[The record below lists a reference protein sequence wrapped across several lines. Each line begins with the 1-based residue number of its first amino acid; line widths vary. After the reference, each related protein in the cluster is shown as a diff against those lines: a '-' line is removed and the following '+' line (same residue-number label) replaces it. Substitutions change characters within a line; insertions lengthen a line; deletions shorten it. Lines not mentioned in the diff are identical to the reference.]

1 MRYSADHKAET
12 RKRLLKATGALA
24 KKKGFAA
31 TGVDALMDAAGVTS
45 GAFYSHFTS
54 KAELFTELLKSE
66 LDHSF
71 KMFVGHPS
79 DENEE
84 EWAARQINLY
94 LDWRHVQHPDRGC
107 AVPTLGAEVGRADKS
122 AKKIF
127 EDAAMRIHVVWE
139 EKLGD
144 EKLPWAV
151 AAQMIGSIL
160 LARAMASD
168 KTAKEVLEASKDFLT
183 NALSKRNSA

>member
-31 TGVDALMDAAGVTS
+31 TGVDAFMDAAGVTS
-45 GAFYSHFTS
+45 GAFYVHFGS
-54 KAELFTELLKSE
+54 KTELFSELLRSE

-71 KMFVGHPS
+71 RMFVGNPS
-79 DENEE
+79 DESEE
-84 EWAARQINLY
+84 EWARRQINLY
-94 LDWRHVQHPDRGC
+94 LDWRHVQHPDKGC
-107 AVPTLGAEVGRADKS
+107 AVPTLGAEVGRADKD

-127 EDAAMRIHVVWE
+127 EDAAKRIHVVWQ

-151 AAQMIGSIL
+151 AAQMIGAIL
-160 LARAMASD
+160 LARAMASE
-168 KTAKEVLEASKDFLT
+168 KTAKKVLDSSKEFLT
-183 NALSKRNSA
+183 EALAKRNSA

>member
-24 KKKGFAA
+24 KRKGFAA
-31 TGVDALMDAAGVTS
+31 TGVDAFMDAAGVTS
-45 GAFYSHFTS
+45 GAFYVHFGS
-54 KAELFTELLKSE
+54 KTELFSELLRSE

-71 KMFVGHPS
+71 RMFVGNPS
-79 DENEE
+79 DESEE
-84 EWAARQINLY
+84 EWARRQINLY
-94 LDWRHVQHPDRGC
+94 LDWRHVQHPDKGC
-107 AVPTLGAEVGRADKS
+107 AVPTLGAEVGRADKD

-127 EDAAMRIHVVWE
+127 EDAAKRIHVVWQ

-151 AAQMIGSIL
+151 AAQMIGAIL
-160 LARAMASD
+160 LARAMASE
-168 KTAKEVLEASKDFLT
+168 KTAKKVLDSSKEFLT
-183 NALSKRNSA
+183 EALAKRNSA